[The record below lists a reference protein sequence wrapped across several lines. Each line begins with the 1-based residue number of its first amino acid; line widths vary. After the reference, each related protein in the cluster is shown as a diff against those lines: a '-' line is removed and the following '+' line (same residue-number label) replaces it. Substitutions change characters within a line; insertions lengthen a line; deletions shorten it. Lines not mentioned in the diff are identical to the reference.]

1 MAILTANTVLV
12 DPSSGVPVALLA
24 GNEVPE
30 WAASLVGE
38 HLLAAEAPDA
48 VDEKSS
54 VAQID
59 AYAAAHGIDLGDA
72 GKKAEKLA
80 AIASAEANSEK

>member
-1 MAILTANTVLV
+1 MAILTANTVV
-12 DPSSGVPVALLA
+12 VGPSSGVPVALLA

-38 HLLAAEAPDA
+38 HLLASEAPDA
-48 VDEKSS
+48 VDEESS
-54 VAQID
+54 IAQID

-72 GKKAEKLA
+72 KKKAEKLA
-80 AIASAEANSEK
+80 AIAGASSGREG